1 MQDADQKLVSISIAG
16 DNIKQS
22 LQEAKQ
28 LKSAFFIF
36 YRFFMTLNTVTSNT
50 RWHNFV
56 SQDAINQA
64 VVTRILAAAN
74 EAINQHGSF
83 FIVLAGGGT
92 PKSVYQ
98 LLSKAPAE
106 WANWHVYH
114 NDDRCLPVD
123 HVERNSKMARDVWL
137 DRVAIPQNQIHDIPT
152 ELGNIE
158 GAKAYAKTLQSVG
171 TFDLVILGLGEDGH
185 TASLFPNQT
194 VDNSADVVPV
204 FDAPKPP
211 ADRVTM
217 SLNRL
222 NNTHEVLFLVTGA
235 GKQEA
240 VNNWRKGVNIPAT
253 LIAPENGVDVYCFGV
268 ILN

>member
-1 MQDADQKLVSISIAG
+1 MT
-16 DNIKQS
+16 QS
-22 LQEAKQ
+22 T
-28 LKSAFFIF
+28 S
-36 YRFFMTLNTVTSNT
+36 VSNT
-50 RWHNFV
+50 RWHTFQA
-56 SQDAINQA
+56 QDAINQA
-64 VVTRILAAAN
+64 AVARILAAAN

-83 FIVLAGGGT
+83 LIVLAGGST

-98 LLSKAPAE
+98 LLSQQKAD
-106 WANWHVYH
+106 WANWHVFH

-123 HVERNSKMARDVWL
+123 HIDRNSKMARDVWL
-137 DRVAIPQNQIHDIPT
+137 NQVAIPQNQIHDIPT

-158 GAKAYAKTLQSVG
+158 GAKAYAKTLNDVRA
-171 TFDLVILGLGEDGH
+171 FDLVILGLGEDGH

-217 SLNRL
+217 SQNRL
-222 NNTHEVLFLVTGA
+222 NNTYEVLFLVTGA

-240 VNNWRKGVNIPAT
+240 VDNWRKGVKIPAT

-268 ILN
+268 KLN

>member
-1 MQDADQKLVSISIAG
+1 MTQHTALNQA
-16 DNIKQS
+16 S
-22 LQEAKQ
+22 LA
-28 LKSAFFIF
+28 
-36 YRFFMTLNTVTSNT
+36 NT
-50 RWHNFV
+50 RWHTFE

-64 VVTRILAAAN
+64 ALNRILAAAQ
-74 EAINQHGSF
+74 EAINKHGSF
-83 FIVLAGGGT
+83 LVVLAGGST

-98 LLSKAPAE
+98 LLSQQQAD
-106 WANWHVYH
+106 WANWHIYH

-137 DRVAIPQNQIHDIPT
+137 NHVAIPQEQIHDIPT

-158 GAKAYAKTLQSVG
+158 GAKAYAKTLQG
-171 TFDLVILGLGEDGH
+171 LRAFDLVILGLGEDGH

-211 ADRVTM
+211 VNRVTM
-217 SLNRL
+217 SQNRL
-222 NNTHEVLFLVTGA
+222 NDTHEVLFLVTGA

-240 VNNWRKGVNIPAT
+240 VDNWRKGVKIPAT
-253 LIAPENGVDVYCFGV
+253 LIAPKNGVDVYCFGV
-268 ILN
+268 KLN